1 MIYLDH
7 NATTPVDPA
16 VAEKM
21 AWVLREH
28 FGNPSSLYPI
38 GRRVKEL
45 MNEARERVAGS
56 LGVDRGEI
64 YFTGSGTESD
74 NFAIF
79 GTFEAS
85 PGRDEFVTSAIEHP
99 AVIEA
104 AKALEAR
111 GVKVTYLPV
120 DAYGT
125 VDLDH
130 LRSALTPKTALVSI
144 MHANNEIGTIQP
156 IAGHRPDRPRA
167 RRRRPHRRRPDLRQ
181 DRRRRPEARRRLPDR
196 FGPQDLR
203 PQGDRRPLHPPG
215 DDDLS
220 LPARRSPGAGSPGR
234 DREHGRHRRVRRGR
248 PRPRGE
254 GPQGARPGRT
264 SGRDAQEGRRGRDP
278 RREIQRSPGRP
289 GQGHAQFRLPRAR
302 GRGHPP
308 GPGDQGDLRLDGLG
322 LQRGVGGGLA
332 RPPGHRP
339 AARDRPLVDP
349 HVPRPV
355 QHRGGHRR
363 RPSGTAGDRQEAP
376 VHHGLPPGRLSR
388 GASGAALA
396 DLPKEALPDRP
407 EIGLRGLAP
416 QIGIRPLERFDARPG
431 EQEFEVGVDALRQRD
446 TVGEILGRGHD
457 SAAAVR

>member
-85 PGRDEFVTSAIEHP
+85 PGRDEFITSAIEHP

-120 DAYGT
+120 DTYGT

-156 IAGHRPDRPRA
+156 IPDIVRIAHERGVAVHTDAVQTFGKIDVDARKLGVDFLSVSAHKIYGPKGVGALYIRRGTTICPFLRGGRQERGLRAGTENTAGVVGFGEAVRVLEEKGRQERA
-167 RRRRPHRRRPDLRQ
+167 RIEHLAETLKKGVED
-181 DRRRRPEARRRLPDR
+181 
-196 FGPQDLR
+196 GI
-203 PQGDRRPLHPPG
+203 
-215 DDDLS
+215 
-220 LPARRSPGAGSPGR
+220 PGAK
-234 DREHGRHRRVRRGR
+234 
-248 PRPRGE
+248 
-254 GPQGARPGRT
+254 
-264 SGRDAQEGRRGRDP
+264 
-278 RREIQRSPGRP
+278 
-289 GQGHAQFRLPRAR
+289 FN
-302 GRGHPP
+302 GHPVDRVKSTLNFAFP
-308 GPGDQGDLRLDGLG
+308 GL
-322 LQRGVGGGLA
+322 
-332 RPPGHRP
+332 
-339 AARDRPLVDP
+339 
-349 HVPRPV
+349 
-355 QHRGGHRR
+355 
-363 RPSGTAGDRQEAP
+363 EAEAI
-376 VHHGLPPGRLSR
+376 LL
-388 GASGAALA
+388 ALA
-396 DLPKEALPDRP
+396 TKEIYVSTGSACSEESEEVSHVLQAIGLRP
-407 EIGLRGLAP
+407 EIARSS
-416 QIGIRPLERFDARPG
+416 IRMS
-431 EQEFEVGVDALRQRD
+431 
-446 TVGEILGRGHD
+446 LGRSNTEGD
-457 SAAAVR
+457 IAVILRELSEIVKKLRSITAFHPEG

>member
-85 PGRDEFVTSAIEHP
+85 AGRDEFVTSAIEHP

-125 VDLDH
+125 VDLDQ

-156 IAGHRPDRPRA
+156 IPDIVRIAHERGVAVHTDAVQTFGKIDVDARKLGVDFLSVSAHKIYGPKGVGALYIRRGTTICPFLRGGRQERGLRAGTENTAGVVGFGEAVRVLEEKGRKERA
-167 RRRRPHRRRPDLRQ
+167 RVEHLAETLKKGVED
-181 DRRRRPEARRRLPDR
+181 
-196 FGPQDLR
+196 GI
-203 PQGDRRPLHPPG
+203 
-215 DDDLS
+215 
-220 LPARRSPGAGSPGR
+220 PGAK
-234 DREHGRHRRVRRGR
+234 
-248 PRPRGE
+248 
-254 GPQGARPGRT
+254 
-264 SGRDAQEGRRGRDP
+264 
-278 RREIQRSPGRP
+278 
-289 GQGHAQFRLPRAR
+289 FN
-302 GRGHPP
+302 GHPVDRVKGTLNFAFP
-308 GPGDQGDLRLDGLG
+308 GL
-322 LQRGVGGGLA
+322 
-332 RPPGHRP
+332 
-339 AARDRPLVDP
+339 
-349 HVPRPV
+349 
-355 QHRGGHRR
+355 
-363 RPSGTAGDRQEAP
+363 EAEAI
-376 VHHGLPPGRLSR
+376 LL
-388 GASGAALA
+388 ALA
-396 DLPKEALPDRP
+396 TKEIYVSTGSACSEESEEVSHVLRAIGLRP
-407 EIGLRGLAP
+407 EIARSS
-416 QIGIRPLERFDARPG
+416 IRMS
-431 EQEFEVGVDALRQRD
+431 
-446 TVGEILGRGHD
+446 LGRSNTEED
-457 SAAAVR
+457 IAVVLRELPEIVKKLRSITAFHPES